1 MDVDKQKKV
10 DRLFDEF
17 FRVFDQ
23 RTEEYQKYLD
33 NVKAKLQKSLKD
45 DDEFLAK
52 CDRLVLEHRKHIASA
67 KL

>member
-1 MDVDKQKKV
+1 MDEDKQKKV

-52 CDRLVLEHRKHIASA
+52 SDRLVLEHRKHIASA

>member
-1 MDVDKQKKV
+1 MDEDKQKKV

-52 CDRLVLEHRKHIASA
+52 SYRLVLEHRKHIASA